1 MGKPSIVF
9 MGTPDFAVPTL
20 KVLFEAGYP
29 IKTVYSQPP
38 RPVGRG
44 HKVQLSPVH
53 HFTLEHHLKVLTP
66 SSLRYPESQKE
77 FAELQADFA
86 VVVAYGLI
94 LPKEILAATTYGCIN
109 VHASLLPRWRGAAPI
124 QRAILAGDQK
134 TGVTIM
140 QMDEGLDTGPM
151 ILQEEINLTSET
163 TGQSLHDK
171 LANLGADLILP
182 ALEGLLTGRIIP
194 QPQPQKGVTYAA
206 KLTKEEAFLDW
217 RKPAQ
222 QLERQV
228 RAFMTWPGSCF
239 VWEGEKIKV
248 LQASYESFSFS
259 SQPGEVIDSDL
270 LVACAHGALR
280 LIELQRP
287 GKSALKA
294 RDFLNGMPLPKGT
307 QLDTSNDSL

>member
-44 HKVQLSPVH
+44 HKVQPSPVH
-53 HFTLEHHLKVLTP
+53 HFALEHHLKVLTP

-140 QMDEGLDTGPM
+140 QMEEGLDTGPM
-151 ILQEEINLTSET
+151 ILHEEINLTPET

-194 QPQPQKGVTYAA
+194 QPQPEKGVTYAA

-228 RAFMTWPGSCF
+228 RAFMPWPGSYF
-239 VWEGEKIKV
+239 IWGGEKIKV
-248 LQASYESFSFS
+248 LQASYESLSFS
-259 SQPGEVIDSDL
+259 SQPGEVLDSDL

-287 GKSALKA
+287 GKSVLKA
-294 RDFLNGMPLPKGT
+294 RDFLNGMPLLKGT
-307 QLDTSNDSL
+307 QLDTSNDPL